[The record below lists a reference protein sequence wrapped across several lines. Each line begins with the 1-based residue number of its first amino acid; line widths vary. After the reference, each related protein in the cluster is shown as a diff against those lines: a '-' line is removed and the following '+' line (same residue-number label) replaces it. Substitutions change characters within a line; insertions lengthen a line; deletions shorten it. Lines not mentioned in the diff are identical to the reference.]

1 MGLTLARLVA
11 GALEAYV
18 TVGAVAALFLLGHR
32 VERLDPVLS
41 RSPLAVRG
49 LLFPGMLALWPIF
62 LRRRLLGRLAPEER
76 NPHRDRASR
85 SAS

>member
-1 MGLTLARLVA
+1 VGMTLARLIA
-11 GALEAYV
+11 GTLEVYV

-32 VERLDPVLS
+32 VERPDPVLA
-41 RSPLAVRG
+41 RSSLAVRA

-76 NPHRDRASR
+76 NPHRDRAGR
-85 SAS
+85 SAV